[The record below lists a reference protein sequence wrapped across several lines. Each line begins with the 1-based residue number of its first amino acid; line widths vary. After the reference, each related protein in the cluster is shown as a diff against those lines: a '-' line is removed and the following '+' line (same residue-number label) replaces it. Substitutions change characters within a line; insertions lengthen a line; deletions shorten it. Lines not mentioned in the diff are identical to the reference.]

1 MRIPKFVINLAILI
15 NAGLC
20 IYNLAMGDI
29 MGAFT
34 QALCGLMLS
43 VVQIVR

>member
-20 IYNLAMGDI
+20 IYNLAMGDVI
-29 MGAFT
+29 GAFT
-34 QALCGLMLS
+34 QALFGLMLS

>member
-1 MRIPKFVINLAILI
+1 MRIPKFVISLAILI

-20 IYNLAMGDI
+20 IYNLAIGDV
-29 MGAFT
+29 MGAFA
-34 QALCGLMLS
+34 QAFCGLMLS

>member
-1 MRIPKFVINLAILI
+1 MRISKFIINLAILI

-20 IYNLAMGDI
+20 IYNLITGDM

-43 VVQIVR
+43 VIQIVR